1 MKKINILISTFFGNG
16 YISKIPGTFTSLST
30 LIILYILF
38 EVLQFKNLN
47 YILILYS
54 IIFFYSF
61 YAVMDS
67 ETEFEN
73 KDPRQIV
80 IDEVLGQAMPLIL
93 IVYLSSKNLINIPVE
108 IYYLLS
114 FILFR
119 FFDIVKPFPV
129 SYFDKQHKN
138 FFGIIM
144 DDIMAGL
151 YTMLIIYLISFKI
164 LMSIDKLHKKL
175 IKKKHYIC
183 SRILHRW
190 FIIK

>member
-1 MKKINILISTFFGNG
+1 MKKINVLISTFFGNG
-16 YISKIPGTFTSLST
+16 YISKIPGTFTSFST

-54 IIFFYSF
+54 ITFFYSF

-93 IVYLSSKNLINIPVE
+93 IVYLSSKNQINIPVE
-108 IYYLLS
+108 IYYFLS

-151 YTMLIIYLISFKI
+151 YTMLIIYLISLKF
-164 LMSIDKLHKKL
+164 
-175 IKKKHYIC
+175 
-183 SRILHRW
+183 
-190 FIIK
+190 

>member
-1 MKKINILISTFFGNG
+1 MKKFNILISTFFGNG
-16 YISKIPGTFTSLST
+16 YVSKLPGTFTSLST
-30 LIILYILF
+30 LIILYVMF
-38 EVLQFKNLN
+38 ELLNFKNLS

-67 ETEFEN
+67 ETEFEI
-73 KDPRQIV
+73 KDPKQIV
-80 IDEVLGQAMPLIL
+80 IDEVLGQALPLIL
-93 IVYLSSKNLINIPVE
+93 IVYLSSNNLISSPVE
-108 IYYLLS
+108 IYYLIS

-129 SYFDKQHKN
+129 SYFDKNHKN

-151 YTMLIIYLISFKI
+151 YTMLIIYLISLKF
-164 LMSIDKLHKKL
+164 
-175 IKKKHYIC
+175 
-183 SRILHRW
+183 
-190 FIIK
+190 

>member
-1 MKKINILISTFFGNG
+1 MKKINLLISTFFGNG

-30 LIILYILF
+30 SIILYILF
-38 EVLQFKNLN
+38 ELLNFKNLN

-54 IIFFYSF
+54 IVFFYSF

-73 KDPRQIV
+73 NDPRQIV

-93 IVYLSSKNLINIPVE
+93 TVYLSINNLIDIPVE

-129 SYFDKQHKN
+129 SYFDKKHKN

-151 YTMLIIYLISFKI
+151 YSMIIIYFFALKF
-164 LMSIDKLHKKL
+164 
-175 IKKKHYIC
+175 
-183 SRILHRW
+183 
-190 FIIK
+190 

>member
-1 MKKINILISTFFGNG
+1 MKKINVLISTFFGNG

-38 EVLQFKNLN
+38 EILQFKNLN

-54 IIFFYSF
+54 ITFFYSF

-80 IDEVLGQAMPLIL
+80 IDEVLGQAMPLIF
-93 IVYLSSKNLINIPVE
+93 IVYLSSKNLINVPVE
-108 IYYLLS
+108 IYYFLS

-151 YTMLIIYLISFKI
+151 YTMLIIYLISFK
-164 LMSIDKLHKKL
+164 
-175 IKKKHYIC
+175 
-183 SRILHRW
+183 
-190 FIIK
+190 F

>member
-1 MKKINILISTFFGNG
+1 MKKINLLISTFFGNG

-30 LIILYILF
+30 SIILYILF
-38 EVLQFKNLN
+38 ELFNFRNLN

-54 IIFFYSF
+54 IVFFYSF

-67 ETEFEN
+67 ENEFEN

-93 IVYLSSKNLINIPVE
+93 IVYLSINNMISIPVE

-129 SYFDKQHKN
+129 SYFDKKHKN

-151 YTMLIIYLISFKI
+151 YSMIIIYLFA
-164 LMSIDKLHKKL
+164 
-175 IKKKHYIC
+175 IK
-183 SRILHRW
+183 
-190 FIIK
+190 F

>member
-1 MKKINILISTFFGNG
+1 MKKINLLISTFFGNG
-16 YISKIPGTFTSLST
+16 YVSFIPGTLTSLST
-30 LIILYILF
+30 LIILYIFF
-38 EVLQFKNLN
+38 EVFNFKNLN

-61 YAVMDS
+61 YAVMDT
-67 ETEFEN
+67 ENEFEN

-80 IDEVLGQAMPLIL
+80 IDEVLGQAMPIIL
-93 IVYLSSKNLINIPVE
+93 IVYLSSNNLINIPVE
-108 IYYLLS
+108 IYYLIS
-114 FILFR
+114 FFLFR

-151 YTMLIIYLISFKI
+151 YTMILIYLISLKF
-164 LMSIDKLHKKL
+164 
-175 IKKKHYIC
+175 
-183 SRILHRW
+183 
-190 FIIK
+190 

>member
-16 YISKIPGTFTSLST
+16 YVSKIPGTFTSLST
-30 LIILYILF
+30 TILLYVLF
-38 EVLQFKNLN
+38 EILQFKNLN

-93 IVYLSSKNLINIPVE
+93 IVYLSSKNLINIHVE
-108 IYYLLS
+108 IYYFLS

-151 YTMLIIYLISFKI
+151 YTILIIYFVSFK
-164 LMSIDKLHKKL
+164 
-175 IKKKHYIC
+175 
-183 SRILHRW
+183 
-190 FIIK
+190 F

>member
-1 MKKINILISTFFGNG
+1 MKKINVLISTFFGNG

-38 EVLQFKNLN
+38 EVFQFKNLN
-47 YILILYS
+47 YILILFS
-54 IIFFYSF
+54 ITFFYSF

-108 IYYLLS
+108 IYYFLS
-114 FILFR
+114 FIFFR

-151 YTMLIIYLISFKI
+151 YTMLIIYLISLKF
-164 LMSIDKLHKKL
+164 
-175 IKKKHYIC
+175 
-183 SRILHRW
+183 
-190 FIIK
+190 

>member
-1 MKKINILISTFFGNG
+1 MKKFNVLISTFFGNG
-16 YISKIPGTFTSLST
+16 YVSKLPGTFTSLST
-30 LIILYILF
+30 LIILYIMF
-38 EVLQFKNLN
+38 EIFNFRNIN

-67 ETEFEN
+67 ETEFEI
-73 KDPRQIV
+73 KDPKQIV
-80 IDEVLGQAMPLIL
+80 IDEVLGQALPLIL
-93 IVYLSSKNLINIPVE
+93 IVYLSSNNLISSPVE
-108 IYYLLS
+108 IYYLIS

-129 SYFDKQHKN
+129 SYFDKNHKN

-151 YTMLIIYLISFKI
+151 YTMLIIYLISLKF
-164 LMSIDKLHKKL
+164 
-175 IKKKHYIC
+175 
-183 SRILHRW
+183 
-190 FIIK
+190 

>member
-16 YISKIPGTFTSLST
+16 YISRIPGTFTSLST

-38 EVLQFKNLN
+38 EILQFKNLN

-54 IIFFYSF
+54 ITFFYSF
-61 YAVMDS
+61 YAVMDT

-93 IVYLSSKNLINIPVE
+93 IVYLSTKNLINIPVE
-108 IYYLLS
+108 IYYFLS
-114 FILFR
+114 FIFFR

-151 YTMLIIYLISFKI
+151 YTMLIIYLISLKF
-164 LMSIDKLHKKL
+164 
-175 IKKKHYIC
+175 
-183 SRILHRW
+183 
-190 FIIK
+190 

>member
-1 MKKINILISTFFGNG
+1 MKKINLLISTFFGNG

-30 LIILYILF
+30 SIILYILF
-38 EVLQFKNLN
+38 ELFNFKNLS

-54 IIFFYSF
+54 IVFFYSF

-93 IVYLSSKNLINIPVE
+93 IVYLSINNMISIPVE

-129 SYFDKQHKN
+129 SYFDKKHKN

-151 YTMLIIYLISFKI
+151 YSMIIIYLFA
-164 LMSIDKLHKKL
+164 
-175 IKKKHYIC
+175 IK
-183 SRILHRW
+183 
-190 FIIK
+190 F

>member
-1 MKKINILISTFFGNG
+1 MKKINLLISTFFGNG

-38 EVLQFKNLN
+38 ELLQFNNLN

-54 IIFFYSF
+54 IIFFYSV

-67 ETEFEN
+67 ETEFDN

-80 IDEVLGQAMPLIL
+80 IDGVLGQAMPLIFIL
-93 IVYLSSKNLINIPVE
+93 YLSSKNLINIPVE
-108 IYYLLS
+108 IYYFLS

-119 FFDIVKPFPV
+119 FFDILKPFPV

-151 YTMLIIYLISFKI
+151 YTMLIIYLVSFK
-164 LMSIDKLHKKL
+164 
-175 IKKKHYIC
+175 
-183 SRILHRW
+183 
-190 FIIK
+190 F

>member
-1 MKKINILISTFFGNG
+1 MKKINLLISTFFGNG

-38 EVLQFKNLN
+38 EVLQFNNLN

-54 IIFFYSF
+54 IVFFYSF

-67 ETEFEN
+67 ETEFDN

-80 IDEVLGQAMPLIL
+80 IDEVLGQAMPLIF

-108 IYYLLS
+108 IYYLSS

-151 YTMLIIYLISFKI
+151 YTMLIIYLV
-164 LMSIDKLHKKL
+164 SIK
-175 IKKKHYIC
+175 
-183 SRILHRW
+183 
-190 FIIK
+190 F

>member
-1 MKKINILISTFFGNG
+1 MKKINVLISTFFGNG

-30 LIILYILF
+30 LIILYIFF

-54 IIFFYSF
+54 ITFFYSF

-93 IVYLSSKNLINIPVE
+93 IVYLSSNNLINVPVE

-151 YTMLIIYLISFKI
+151 YTMLIIYLISFK
-164 LMSIDKLHKKL
+164 
-175 IKKKHYIC
+175 
-183 SRILHRW
+183 
-190 FIIK
+190 F

>member
-16 YISKIPGTFTSLST
+16 YISKIPGTFSSLST
-30 LIILYILF
+30 TIILYVFF
-38 EVLQFKNLN
+38 EILQFKNLN

-80 IDEVLGQAMPLIL
+80 IDEVLGQALPLIL

-114 FILFR
+114 FVVFR
-119 FFDIVKPFPV
+119 FFDIIKPFPV
-129 SYFDKQHKN
+129 SYFDKKHKN

-151 YTMLIIYLISFKI
+151 YTMLIIYLISFK
-164 LMSIDKLHKKL
+164 
-175 IKKKHYIC
+175 
-183 SRILHRW
+183 
-190 FIIK
+190 F

>member
-16 YISKIPGTFTSLST
+16 YISKIPGTFTSLIT
-30 LIILYILF
+30 VLILYVLF
-38 EVLQFKNLN
+38 EILQFKNLN

-80 IDEVLGQAMPLIL
+80 IDEVLGQTMPLIL
-93 IVYLSSKNLINIPVE
+93 IAYLSSENLIDIPVE

-129 SYFDKQHKN
+129 SYFDKKHKN

-151 YTMLIIYLISFKI
+151 YTIMMIYLISLKF
-164 LMSIDKLHKKL
+164 
-175 IKKKHYIC
+175 
-183 SRILHRW
+183 
-190 FIIK
+190 

>member
-1 MKKINILISTFFGNG
+1 
-16 YISKIPGTFTSLST
+16 
-30 LIILYILF
+30 
-38 EVLQFKNLN
+38 
-47 YILILYS
+47 
-54 IIFFYSF
+54 
-61 YAVMDS
+61 MDT

-80 IDEVLGQAMPLIL
+80 IDEVLGQAMPIIL
-93 IVYLSSKNLINIPVE
+93 IVYLSSQNLINVPVE

-151 YTMLIIYLISFKI
+151 YTMLIIYFISFK
-164 LMSIDKLHKKL
+164 
-175 IKKKHYIC
+175 
-183 SRILHRW
+183 
-190 FIIK
+190 F

>member
-1 MKKINILISTFFGNG
+1 MKKINVIISTFFGNG
-16 YISKIPGTFTSLST
+16 YISKIPGTFTSFST

-54 IIFFYSF
+54 ITFFYSF

-80 IDEVLGQAMPLIL
+80 IDEVLGQALPLIF

-108 IYYLLS
+108 IYYFLS
-114 FILFR
+114 FIFFR

-129 SYFDKQHKN
+129 SYFDRQHKN

-151 YTMLIIYLISFKI
+151 YTMLIIYLISFK
-164 LMSIDKLHKKL
+164 
-175 IKKKHYIC
+175 
-183 SRILHRW
+183 
-190 FIIK
+190 F

>member
-1 MKKINILISTFFGNG
+1 MKKFNVLISTFFGNG
-16 YISKIPGTFTSLST
+16 YVSKLPGTFTSLST
-30 LIILYILF
+30 LIILYIMF
-38 EVLQFKNLN
+38 EILNFRNIN

-67 ETEFEN
+67 ETEFEI
-73 KDPRQIV
+73 KDPKQIV
-80 IDEVLGQAMPLIL
+80 IDEVLGQALPLIF
-93 IVYLSSKNLINIPVE
+93 IVYLSSNNLISLPAE
-108 IYYLLS
+108 IYYLIS

-129 SYFDKQHKN
+129 SYFDKNHKN

-151 YTMLIIYLISFKI
+151 YTMLIIYFLSLKF
-164 LMSIDKLHKKL
+164 
-175 IKKKHYIC
+175 
-183 SRILHRW
+183 
-190 FIIK
+190 

>member
-16 YISKIPGTFTSLST
+16 YVSKIPGTFTSLTT
-30 LIILYILF
+30 LIILYLLF
-38 EVLQFKNLN
+38 EVFEFKNLN

-67 ETEFEN
+67 EHEFEK

-80 IDEVLGQAMPLIL
+80 IDEVLGQSLPIIL
-93 IVYLSSKNLINIPVE
+93 IVYLSSNNLISISVE
-108 IYYLLS
+108 IYYLIS
-114 FILFR
+114 FLLFR

-129 SYFDKQHKN
+129 SYFDKKHKN

-144 DDIMAGL
+144 DDIMAGI
-151 YTMLIIYLISFKI
+151 YSMIIIYLIS
-164 LMSIDKLHKKL
+164 
-175 IKKKHYIC
+175 IK
-183 SRILHRW
+183 
-190 FIIK
+190 F

>member
-1 MKKINILISTFFGNG
+1 
-16 YISKIPGTFTSLST
+16 
-30 LIILYILF
+30 
-38 EVLQFKNLN
+38 
-47 YILILYS
+47 
-54 IIFFYSF
+54 
-61 YAVMDS
+61 MDS
-67 ETEFEN
+67 EMEFDN

-151 YTMLIIYLISFKI
+151 YTMLIIYLV
-164 LMSIDKLHKKL
+164 SIK
-175 IKKKHYIC
+175 
-183 SRILHRW
+183 
-190 FIIK
+190 F

>member
-1 MKKINILISTFFGNG
+1 MKKINLLISTFFGNG
-16 YISKIPGTFTSLST
+16 YVSFIPGTLTSLST
-30 LIILYILF
+30 LIILYISF
-38 EVLQFKNLN
+38 EVFNFKNLN

-67 ETEFEN
+67 ENEFEN

-80 IDEVLGQAMPLIL
+80 IDEVLGQAMPIIL
-93 IVYLSSKNLINIPVE
+93 IVYLSSNNLINIPVE
-108 IYYLLS
+108 IYYLIS
-114 FILFR
+114 FFLFR

-151 YTMLIIYLISFKI
+151 YTMILIYLISLKF
-164 LMSIDKLHKKL
+164 
-175 IKKKHYIC
+175 
-183 SRILHRW
+183 
-190 FIIK
+190 

>member
-1 MKKINILISTFFGNG
+1 MKKINVLISTFFGNG

-38 EVLQFKNLN
+38 EILQFKNLN

-54 IIFFYSF
+54 ITFFYSF

-108 IYYLLS
+108 IYYFLS
-114 FILFR
+114 FIFFR

-151 YTMLIIYLISFKI
+151 YTMLVIYLISLKF
-164 LMSIDKLHKKL
+164 
-175 IKKKHYIC
+175 
-183 SRILHRW
+183 
-190 FIIK
+190 

>member
-1 MKKINILISTFFGNG
+1 MKKLNVLISTFFGNG
-16 YISKIPGTFTSLST
+16 YISKIPGTFTSLIT

-38 EVLQFKNLN
+38 EILQFKNLN

-54 IIFFYSF
+54 ITFFYSF

-93 IVYLSSKNLINIPVE
+93 IVYLSSKNLINVPVE
-108 IYYLLS
+108 IYYFLS

-119 FFDIVKPFPV
+119 FFDIIKPFPV

-151 YTMLIIYLISFKI
+151 YTMLIIYLISFK
-164 LMSIDKLHKKL
+164 
-175 IKKKHYIC
+175 
-183 SRILHRW
+183 
-190 FIIK
+190 F

>member
-1 MKKINILISTFFGNG
+1 MKKINVLISTFFGNG
-16 YISKIPGTFTSLST
+16 YISKIPGTFTSFST

-80 IDEVLGQAMPLIL
+80 IDEVLGQAMPLIF
-93 IVYLSSKNLINIPVE
+93 IVYLSSKNLINVPVE
-108 IYYLLS
+108 IYYFLS

-129 SYFDKQHKN
+129 SYFDKKHKN

-151 YTMLIIYLISFKI
+151 YTMLIIYLISLKF
-164 LMSIDKLHKKL
+164 
-175 IKKKHYIC
+175 
-183 SRILHRW
+183 
-190 FIIK
+190 

>member
-1 MKKINILISTFFGNG
+1 MKKINLLISTFFGNG

-30 LIILYILF
+30 SIILYILF
-38 EVLQFKNLN
+38 ELLNFKNLN

-54 IIFFYSF
+54 IVFFYSF

-73 KDPRQIV
+73 NDPRQIV

-93 IVYLSSKNLINIPVE
+93 TVYLSINNLIDIPVE

-119 FFDIVKPFPV
+119 FFDIVKPFPI
-129 SYFDKQHKN
+129 SYFDKKHKN

-151 YTMLIIYLISFKI
+151 YSMIIIYLFA
-164 LMSIDKLHKKL
+164 
-175 IKKKHYIC
+175 IK
-183 SRILHRW
+183 
-190 FIIK
+190 F

>member
-1 MKKINILISTFFGNG
+1 MKKINVLISTFFGNG

-30 LIILYILF
+30 LIILYIFF
-38 EVLQFKNLN
+38 EIFHFNNLN

-67 ETEFEN
+67 EMEFDS

-108 IYYLLS
+108 IYYFLS

-151 YTMLIIYLISFKI
+151 YTMIIIYLISLKF
-164 LMSIDKLHKKL
+164 
-175 IKKKHYIC
+175 
-183 SRILHRW
+183 
-190 FIIK
+190 

>member
-1 MKKINILISTFFGNG
+1 MKKINLLISTFFGNG

-30 LIILYILF
+30 SIILYILF
-38 EVLQFKNLN
+38 ELFNFRNLN

-54 IIFFYSF
+54 IVFFYSF

-93 IVYLSSKNLINIPVE
+93 IVYLSINKMISIPVE

-129 SYFDKQHKN
+129 NYFDKKHKN

-151 YTMLIIYLISFKI
+151 YSMIIIYLFA
-164 LMSIDKLHKKL
+164 
-175 IKKKHYIC
+175 IK
-183 SRILHRW
+183 
-190 FIIK
+190 F

>member
-1 MKKINILISTFFGNG
+1 MKKINVLISTFFGNG
-16 YISKIPGTFTSLST
+16 YISKIPGTFTSLNT

-38 EVLQFKNLN
+38 EVLNFKNLN

-93 IVYLSSKNLINIPVE
+93 IVYLSSKNLTSIPIE

-119 FFDIVKPFPV
+119 FFDIVKPFPIN
-129 SYFDKQHKN
+129 YFDKQHKN

-151 YTMLIIYLISFKI
+151 YTMLIIYLVSFK
-164 LMSIDKLHKKL
+164 
-175 IKKKHYIC
+175 
-183 SRILHRW
+183 
-190 FIIK
+190 F

>member
-1 MKKINILISTFFGNG
+1 MKKINLLISTFFGNG
-16 YISKIPGTFTSLST
+16 YVSFIPGTLTSLST
-30 LIILYILF
+30 LIILYISF
-38 EVLQFKNLN
+38 EVFNFKNLN
-47 YILILYS
+47 YIFILYS

-67 ETEFEN
+67 ENEFEN

-80 IDEVLGQAMPLIL
+80 IDEVLGQAMPIIL
-93 IVYLSSKNLINIPVE
+93 IVYLSSNNLINIPVE
-108 IYYLLS
+108 IYYLIS
-114 FILFR
+114 FFLFR

-151 YTMLIIYLISFKI
+151 YTMIVIYIISLKF
-164 LMSIDKLHKKL
+164 
-175 IKKKHYIC
+175 
-183 SRILHRW
+183 
-190 FIIK
+190 

>member
-1 MKKINILISTFFGNG
+1 MKKINVLISTFFGNG

-30 LIILYILF
+30 LMILYLLF
-38 EVLQFKNLN
+38 EVLNFKNLN

-93 IVYLSSKNLINIPVE
+93 IVYLSSLNLISIPVE

-114 FILFR
+114 FIFFR
-119 FFDIVKPFPV
+119 FFDILKPFPV
-129 SYFDKQHKN
+129 NYFDKNYKN
-138 FFGIIM
+138 YFGIIM
-144 DDIMAGL
+144 DDIIAGIYSMIL
-151 YTMLIIYLISFKI
+151 IYLISLKF
-164 LMSIDKLHKKL
+164 
-175 IKKKHYIC
+175 
-183 SRILHRW
+183 
-190 FIIK
+190 

>member
-1 MKKINILISTFFGNG
+1 MKKINLLISTFFGNG
-16 YISKIPGTFTSLST
+16 YISKIPGTFTSLT
-30 LIILYILF
+30 TTIILYFSFEIL
-38 EVLQFKNLN
+38 QYQNLN

-67 ETEFEN
+67 ETEFIN

-80 IDEVLGQAMPLIL
+80 IDEVLGQSMPIIL
-93 IVYLSSKNLINIPVE
+93 IVYLNQNNMISLNVE
-108 IYYLLS
+108 LYYLIS

-119 FFDIVKPFPV
+119 FFDIIKPFPV
-129 SYFDKQHKN
+129 SYFDKKHKN

-151 YTMLIIYLISFKI
+151 YSMIFIYLIS
-164 LMSIDKLHKKL
+164 
-175 IKKKHYIC
+175 IK
-183 SRILHRW
+183 
-190 FIIK
+190 F

>member
-1 MKKINILISTFFGNG
+1 MKKLNVLISTFFGNG
-16 YISKIPGTFTSLST
+16 YISKIPGTFTSLIT

-38 EVLQFKNLN
+38 EILQFKNLN

-61 YAVMDS
+61 YAVMDT

-108 IYYLLS
+108 IYYLIS

-151 YTMLIIYLISFKI
+151 YTMLIIYLVSFK
-164 LMSIDKLHKKL
+164 
-175 IKKKHYIC
+175 
-183 SRILHRW
+183 
-190 FIIK
+190 F